1 MLFLRGC
8 VLGFAIAAP
17 VGPIGVLCIRRTLAE
32 GRWRGFV
39 SGLGAASADAVY
51 GLVAGLGVE
60 ALSRLLL
67 AGQLWIRGAGALY
80 LLWLAARTW
89 RTPPAAGAA
98 ADSGP
103 ATAAPGS
110 PRSSSAAGAW
120 SAYGTTFL
128 LTLTNPMTIL
138 SFAAL
143 FGAAGLTGGGGGWSV
158 GLFVAG
164 VFAGSAL
171 WWGLL
176 SSGAGALRGRLKAGH
191 LAWINRLSAAA
202 LAGFALWALLGVVA

>member
-1 MLFLRGC
+1 VIFLRGC

-17 VGPIGVLCIRRTLAE
+17 VGPIGVLCIRRTLAD

-51 GLVAGLGVE
+51 GLVAGVGVDT
-60 ALSRLLL
+60 LSRLLL

-80 LLWLAARTW
+80 LLWLAARSW
-89 RTPPAAGAA
+89 RTPAA
-98 ADSGP
+98 AASDPGP
-103 ATAAPGS
+103 ATAPGS
-110 PRSSSAAGAW
+110 PRSRSVASSW
-120 SAYGTTFL
+120 SAYATTFL

-143 FGAAGLTGGGGGWSV
+143 FGAAGLTGGGAGWSV

-176 SSGAGALRGRLKAGH
+176 SSGAGALRGRLRGGH
-191 LAWINRLSAAA
+191 LVWVNRLSAAA
-202 LAGFALWALLGVVA
+202 LAGFAVWALLGVLR